1 MINTT
6 IELLT
11 QVKDELLYNEDSWG
25 TLSEDQITRIIHAR
39 CKVLYVITMLEG
51 IKKYLDNLNNLIRFM
66 R

>member
-1 MINTT
+1 MIDII

-25 TLSEDQITRIIHAR
+25 ILSEDQINRILHSR
-39 CKVLYVITMLEG
+39 CKVFYVITMLDG
-51 IKKYLDNLNNLIRFM
+51 IKKYLDSFNNLIKFM

>member
-1 MINTT
+1 MIDTI

-25 TLSEDQITRIIHAR
+25 ILTEKQTDKLIHTR
-39 CKVLYVITMLEG
+39 CKVVYVISMLEG
-51 IKKYLDNLNNLIRFM
+51 IKKYLDNFNSLIRFM

>member
-1 MINTT
+1 MIDTI

-25 TLSEDQITRIIHAR
+25 TLTEEQIDKVSHTR
-39 CKVLYVITMLEG
+39 CKVFYIITMLEG
-51 IKKYLDNLNNLIRFM
+51 IKKYLDSLNNLIKFM

>member
-1 MINTT
+1 MLDTI

-25 TLSEDQITRIIHAR
+25 SLGIDQINKLTHTR
-39 CKVLYVITMLEG
+39 CKVVYLISMLEG
-51 IKKYLDNLNNLIRFM
+51 VKKYFDSFHTLIRFM

>member
-1 MINTT
+1 MIDII

-25 TLSEDQITRIIHAR
+25 VLSEDQINRILHSR
-39 CKVLYVITMLEG
+39 CKVFYVITMLEG
-51 IKKYLDNLNNLIRFM
+51 IKKYLDSFNNLIKFM

>member
-1 MINTT
+1 MIDII

-25 TLSEDQITRIIHAR
+25 TLSENQINRILHSR
-39 CKVLYVITMLEG
+39 CKVFYVITMLEG
-51 IKKYLDNLNNLIRFM
+51 IKKQLDSFNNLIKFM